1 MWLFVIANVFLFISC
16 CPMGKPK
23 LERSSHRMGSKE
35 APISGP
41 VGQSKGQWRCQGK
54 SQKMKIIF
62 NLHFKQKG
70 LLIAQWQVGGGG
82 EVAILAIMVY
92 GLV

>member
-1 MWLFVIANVFLFISC
+1 
-16 CPMGKPK
+16 
-23 LERSSHRMGSKE
+23 
-35 APISGP
+35 
-41 VGQSKGQWRCQGK
+41 
-54 SQKMKIIF
+54 MKIIF